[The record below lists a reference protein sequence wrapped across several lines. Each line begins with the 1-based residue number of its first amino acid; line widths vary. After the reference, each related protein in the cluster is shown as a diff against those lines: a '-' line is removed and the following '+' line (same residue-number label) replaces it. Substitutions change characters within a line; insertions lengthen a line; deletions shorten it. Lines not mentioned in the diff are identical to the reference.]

1 MSSKVGRRTR
11 TSLRTCPSQIADGL
25 DVAHSKGEFT
35 PKGRPGAGKRGRSG
49 PAADAGGGEQSVNLR
64 GHCLHID
71 DAAGGHGGP
80 PYRMRRKRAS
90 EQPAQQ
96 QVPTARSRERIAG
109 GGGGARS
116 GGGQN
121 CRAWRAILHRQAL
134 CAIGSAFPAPPAQPS
149 QQVPTNPASAAWNTP
164 KAVRPSREVCA
175 SGSQRP
181 FLHAFLAAT
190 TACAHSRSSNASNS
204 SIYSGRVRKFTG
216 SMRNQVRPLS
226 SVVEIQ
232 KRPPCSIRLAT
243 LE

>member
-1 MSSKVGRRTR
+1 MSR
-11 TSLRTCPSQIADGL
+11 
-25 DVAHSKGEFT
+25 T
-35 PKGRPGAGKRGRSG
+35 PKGSSPRRAGQARESAAEVARLPMRAAASNPSTREVIVCTLMVLRAATGGR
-49 PAADAGGGEQSVNLR
+49 
-64 GHCLHID
+64 
-71 DAAGGHGGP
+71 

-121 CRAWRAILHRQAL
+121 RRAWRAILHRQAL

-204 SIYSGRVRKFTG
+204 SICSGRVRKFTG